1 MGKLRLGLRLRRI
14 RVRGV
19 ADIYVGVYTQAR
31 FPPRP
36 VMGRGVMPI
45 LYFSR
50 SAKGSAFHRWPATI
64 NTIRA
69 KARARPRARVRARV
83 RARARARVEACSRPG
98 ASHGRRCSCPVAR
111 AAVAPGRS
119 K

>member
-1 MGKLRLGLRLRRI
+1 MVIGRSSGWVSSGSGSGLDELGLGVWRI
-14 RVRGV
+14 YTSQ
-19 ADIYVGVYTQAR
+19 IYTQAR

-83 RARARARVEACSRPG
+83 RARARARVEA
-98 ASHGRRCSCPVAR
+98 
-111 AAVAPGRS
+111 
-119 K
+119 

>member
-50 SAKGSAFHRWPATI
+50 SAKGSAFHRWPATVGER
-64 NTIRA
+64 IRA
-69 KARARPRARVRARV
+69 KARSRVRARVRERV
-83 RARARARVEACSRPG
+83 RARARARVEA
-98 ASHGRRCSCPVAR
+98 
-111 AAVAPGRS
+111 
-119 K
+119 

>member
-19 ADIYVGVYTQAR
+19 ADIHAGVYTQAR

-69 KARARPRARVRARV
+69 KARARPKARVRAS
-83 RARARARVEACSRPG
+83 ARARVEACSRPG